1 MKKIAVINHKGGVG
15 KTTTA
20 INVGA
25 GLAKHGS
32 KVLLLDL
39 DPQANLT
46 NGLGFADDEE
56 NIYTSLLKGSPLT
69 FEESSENLFVA
80 PGSLKLADAE
90 IELFSQ
96 MAREQRLRKVL
107 DKQNTFDYCLI
118 DCPPSLSQLTIN
130 ALVACDYILIP
141 MKAEYFSFTAL
152 NSITNIYE
160 AIKENFNPKLEILG
174 LFFNDYDKR
183 KSLSKGL
190 AKEIENNFGD
200 TLLKSSIR
208 SNVALSEC
216 VTPPNCTSIFDY
228 DSNSNG
234 AFDYGKL
241 VKELIKRL
249 Q

>member
-20 INVGA
+20 VNVGA
-25 GLAKHGS
+25 GLAKQGN
-32 KVLLLDL
+32 KVMLLDL

-46 NGLGFADDEE
+46 NGLGFADDED
-56 NIYTSLLKGSPLT
+56 NIYSSLLKGSPLS
-69 FEESSENLFVA
+69 FEESSENLFVS

-96 MAREQRLRKVL
+96 MAREQRLKKVL
-107 DKQNTFDYCLI
+107 DKQNTFDYCLV

-141 MKAEYFSFTAL
+141 MKAEHFSFTAL
-152 NSITNIYE
+152 NSITRIYE

-190 AKEIENNFGD
+190 AKEIETNFGD
-200 TLLKSSIR
+200 ALLKSSIR

-216 VTPPNCTSIFDY
+216 LTPPNCTSIFDY
-228 DSNSNG
+228 DHNSNG

-241 VKELIKRL
+241 VNELVKRL